1 MPFVDVTDI
10 VMNDEAKELEAAFN
24 HDPKVRASIDQFEN
38 ECRLRRELA
47 DARKQK
53 NMTQTQ
59 IQEITG
65 LTQQVISRIETNT
78 DISPSLKNL
87 MIYANAIGY
96 ELTLQPKSV

>member
-1 MPFVDVTDI
+1 MPFVDVTDVI
-10 VMNDEAKELEAAFN
+10 INDEAKELDAAYSSDPRIEAA
-24 HDPKVRASIDQFEN
+24 IDQFDN

-47 DARKQK
+47 KARKQK
-53 NMTQTQ
+53 NITQKQ
-59 IQEITG
+59 IKEITG

-96 ELTLQPKSV
+96 ELSWSAPP